1 MTLSFFVQKIIR
13 LIASLLLVII
23 YSQVSAQSISGY
35 ILNEENQPIPYANI
49 YFTELQT
56 GTSSDQDGKYF
67 MAISVEG
74 EYEMI
79 ISSLGYTTKNFKI
92 ILREKD
98 IKKNIWLSSSE
109 SALDEIVVKA
119 SKKDPAYTIIKK
131 VQENK
136 KKYLSQIQSSKS
148 KVYIK
153 AAEKK
158 EVKEKKRKKKKKKKV
173 TFQANSE
180 DPLDEG
186 MGSSGDDI
194 LVQDAK
200 SAQAKIPKINMV
212 EMELILNYQYP
223 KRYKEERTAY
233 KSYGSASGLFI
244 PRFDDTDFNFYRNM
258 VHLRGIAEAPVI
270 SPISR
275 TAILSYKYKLISS
288 EVENGQLV
296 HKIKV
301 IPRKSG
307 NSTCKGFLYINDVF
321 WNINRLDLTLNK
333 DALMLFD
340 GFQLKQ
346 KYQQLEDNIWI
357 PDRIEFIYEAKQNR
371 RISFKGSTMIL
382 YSDFEKDYAFPPKF
396 FGNEIAITTRE
407 AYKRDTTYWKNLRP
421 EPLTKEQQIIVHRT
435 ESIAAIRNSKVYQD
449 SIQKKFNK
457 VTFMDLAV
465 DGIGFRNH
473 EKKQRIYISSIPSL
487 IDFELVGGLRV
498 GPYLSYFK
506 RWENGQIL
514 NTSGNFN
521 IGIKNQDLQG
531 NAWAW
536 WYYDAHRQASA
547 SISGGRSFYSI
558 NSYDAYLNQLKTS
571 NYILHDYFT
580 VDHRIELVNGLYFY
594 AQSSLANRQSIQDY
608 DSETIIDSL
617 FNDNEPALE
626 FEDYQA
632 LLSTFSLSYTPRQK
646 YMTEPNRK
654 LVLGSKFP
662 TFKFTYRKGWNGF
675 LGSDVDFD
683 FASFS
688 ISQDVIL
695 GFFGNSKY
703 NIKMGKYLNTK
714 DLKIVDLK
722 RFRQSDPILYSPP
735 LNSFQSLDTAFA
747 TTNLFI
753 EAHHIHHFNGA
764 LINNI
769 PLIKKT
775 KVRVVAGAGALYIL
789 ENDFHHEEIFAGL
802 ERVFRLG
809 ARRRLR
815 IGVYG
820 VLAKSSYSKGGTA
833 FKISLDVID
842 TWKRNWSF

>member
-1 MTLSFFVQKIIR
+1 MTLPFLLENSFR
-13 LIASLLLVII
+13 LIAFLFFITIHL
-23 YSQVSAQSISGY
+23 QTSAQSISGY
-35 ILNEENQPIPYANI
+35 ILNEENQPIPYSNI

-67 MAISVEG
+67 MAIAVEG
-74 EYEMI
+74 EYEMVV
-79 ISSLGYTTKNFKI
+79 SSLGYTTKNFKI

-98 IKKNIWLSSSE
+98 VQKNIWLSSSE

-119 SKKDPAYTIIKK
+119 SKKDPAYAIIKK
-131 VQENK
+131 TQENK
-136 KKYLSQIQSSKS
+136 KKYLSQIQSFKS

-158 EVKEKKRKKKKKKKV
+158 EIKEKKRKRKKKQKE
-173 TFQANSE
+173 TIQANSE
-180 DPLDEG
+180 DPIETG
-186 MGSSGDDI
+186 MGSSSADI
-194 LVQDAK
+194 LAQEAK
-200 SAQAKIPKINMV
+200 AAKAKIPQINMV
-212 EMELILNYQYP
+212 EMELTLNYQYP
-223 KRYKEERTAY
+223 KKYKEERTAY
-233 KSYGSASGLFI
+233 KSYGSARGLFV
-244 PRFDDTDFNFYRNM
+244 PRFDETDFNFYRNM

-288 EVENGQLV
+288 EVENDQLV

-307 NSTCKGFLYINDVF
+307 NSTCKGFLYINDGL

-340 GFQLKQ
+340 KFQLKQ
-346 KYQQLEDNIWI
+346 RYQQLEDNIWI
-357 PDRIEFIYEAKQNR
+357 PDRIEFIYEAKQNK
-371 RISFKGSTMIL
+371 RISFKGNTMIL

-396 FGNEIAITTRE
+396 FGSEIAVTTRE

-435 ESIAAIRNSKVYQD
+435 DSIRAVRNSKVYQD

-457 VTFMDLAV
+457 VTFMDLAM

-473 EKKQRIYISSIPSL
+473 EKKQRINISSIPSL
-487 IDFELVGGLRV
+487 IEFELVGGLRI
-498 GPYLSYFK
+498 GPYVSYFK
-506 RWENGQIL
+506 RWENGRML

-521 IGIKNQDLQG
+521 VGIKNQDLQG
-531 NAWAW
+531 SAWAW
-536 WYYDAHRQASA
+536 FYYDPHRQASV
-547 SISGGRSFYSI
+547 SFSGGRSFYSI

-571 NYILHDYFT
+571 NYILHDYFAA
-580 VDHRIELVNGLYFY
+580 DHRIELVNGLYFY
-594 AQSSLANRQSIQDY
+594 AQGSLANRQSIENY
-608 DSETIIDSL
+608 DAETLIDSL
-617 FNDNEPALE
+617 FNDNEPALK
-626 FEDYQA
+626 FENYQA
-632 LLSTFSLSYTPRQK
+632 FLTTFSLSYTPRQK

-662 TFKFTYRKGWNGF
+662 TFKFRYRKGWKGI

-683 FASFS
+683 FVTFS

-714 DLKIVDLK
+714 NLEIVDLK
-722 RFRQSDPILYSPP
+722 RFRQSDPILYSET
-735 LNSFQSLDTAFA
+735 LNAFQSLDTAFA

-769 PLIKKT
+769 PLVKKT
-775 KVRVVAGAGALYIL
+775 KIRVVAGAGALYIL
-789 ENDFHHEEIFAGL
+789 ENNFHHEEVFAGL

-820 VLAKSSYSKGGTA
+820 ILAKSSYSNADTA
-833 FKISLDVID
+833 FKISFDVID
-842 TWKRNWSF
+842 TWKRDWSF

>member
-1 MTLSFFVQKIIR
+1 LQT
-13 LIASLLLVII
+13 
-23 YSQVSAQSISGY
+23 SAQSISGY
-35 ILNEENQPIPYANI
+35 ILNEENQPIPYSNI

-67 MAISVEG
+67 MAIAVEG
-74 EYEMI
+74 EYEMVV
-79 ISSLGYTTKNFKI
+79 SSLGYTTKNFKI

-98 IKKNIWLSSSE
+98 VQKNIWLSSSE

-119 SKKDPAYTIIKK
+119 SKKDPAYAIIKK
-131 VQENK
+131 TQENK
-136 KKYLSQIQSSKS
+136 KKYLSQIQSFKS

-158 EVKEKKRKKKKKKKV
+158 EIKEKKRKRKKKQKE
-173 TFQANSE
+173 TIQANSE
-180 DPLDEG
+180 DPIETG
-186 MGSSGDDI
+186 MGSSSADI
-194 LVQDAK
+194 LAQEAK
-200 SAQAKIPKINMV
+200 AAKAKIPQINMV
-212 EMELILNYQYP
+212 EMELTLNYQYP
-223 KRYKEERTAY
+223 KKYKEERTAY
-233 KSYGSASGLFI
+233 KSYGSARGLFV
-244 PRFDDTDFNFYRNM
+244 PRFDETDFNFYRNM

-288 EVENGQLV
+288 EVENDQLV

-307 NSTCKGFLYINDVF
+307 NSTCKGFLYINDGL

-340 GFQLKQ
+340 KFQLKQ
-346 KYQQLEDNIWI
+346 RYQQLEDNIWI
-357 PDRIEFIYEAKQNR
+357 PDRIEFIYEAKQNK
-371 RISFKGSTMIL
+371 RISFKGNTMIL

-396 FGNEIAITTRE
+396 FGSEIAITTRE

-421 EPLTKEQQIIVHRT
+421 EPLTKEQRIIVHRT
-435 ESIAAIRNSKVYQD
+435 DSIRAVRNSKVYQD

-457 VTFMDLAV
+457 VTFMDLAM

-473 EKKQRIYISSIPSL
+473 EKKQQINISSIPSL
-487 IDFELVGGLRV
+487 IEFELVGGLRI
-498 GPYLSYFK
+498 GPYVSYFK
-506 RWENGQIL
+506 RWENGRML

-521 IGIKNQDLQG
+521 VGIKNQDLQG
-531 NAWAW
+531 SAWAW
-536 WYYDAHRQASA
+536 FYYNPHRQASV
-547 SISGGRSFYSI
+547 SFSGGRSFYSI

-571 NYILHDYFT
+571 NYILHDYFAA
-580 VDHRIELVNGLYFY
+580 DHRIELVNGLYFY
-594 AQSSLANRQSIQDY
+594 AQGSLANRQSIENY
-608 DSETIIDSL
+608 DAETLIDSL
-617 FNDNEPALE
+617 FNDNEPALK
-626 FEDYQA
+626 FENYQA
-632 LLSTFSLSYTPRQK
+632 FLTTFSLSYTPRQK

-662 TFKFTYRKGWNGF
+662 TFKFRYRKGWKGI

-683 FASFS
+683 FVTFS

-714 DLKIVDLK
+714 NLEIVDLK
-722 RFRQSDPILYSPP
+722 RFRQSDPILYSET
-735 LNSFQSLDTAFA
+735 LNAFQSLDTAFA

-769 PLIKKT
+769 PLVKKT
-775 KVRVVAGAGALYIL
+775 KIRVVAGAGALYIL
-789 ENDFHHEEIFAGL
+789 ENNFHHEEVFAGL

-820 VLAKSSYSKGGTA
+820 ILAKSSYSNADTA
-833 FKISLDVID
+833 FKISFDVID
-842 TWKRNWSF
+842 TWKRDWSF

>member
-1 MTLSFFVQKIIR
+1 MTPSF
-13 LIASLLLVII
+13 LLQNSFRFAVILFFTTT
-23 YSQVSAQSISGY
+23 YLHVDAQSISGY
-35 ILNEENQPIPYANI
+35 ILNEENQPIPFANI

-56 GTSSDQDGKYF
+56 GTSSDQNGKYY
-67 MAISVEG
+67 MTIAVEG

-79 ISSLGYTTKNFKI
+79 VSSLGYTTKSFKI

-98 IKKNIWLSSSE
+98 VKKNIWLTSSE

-119 SKKDPAYTIIKK
+119 SKKDPAYAIIKN

-136 KKYLSQIQSSKS
+136 KKYLSQIQSFKS

-153 AAEKK
+153 AAERK
-158 EVKEKKRKKKKKKKV
+158 EVKEKKRKKKRKSK
-173 TFQANSE
+173 TTPPTNSE
-180 DPLDEG
+180 NPIEMG
-186 MGSSGDDI
+186 MGNPNDI
-194 LVQDAK
+194 LAQNAK
-200 SAQAKIPKINMV
+200 SAQTKIPQINLV
-212 EMELILNYQYP
+212 EMELTLNYQYP

-233 KSYGSASGLFI
+233 KSYGNARGLFV
-244 PRFDDTDFNFYRNM
+244 PRFDETDFNFYRNM

-307 NSTCKGFLYINDVF
+307 NSTCKGFLYINDGL

-340 GFQLKQ
+340 KFRLKQ
-346 KYQQLEDNIWI
+346 RYQKLEDNIWI

-382 YSDFEKDYAFPPKF
+382 YSDFEKDYTFPPKF
-396 FGNEIAITTRE
+396 FGSEIAVTTRE
-407 AYKRDTTYWKNLRP
+407 AYQRDTTYWKNLRP

-435 ESIAAIRNSKVYQD
+435 DSIRAVHNSKVYQD

-457 VTFMDLAV
+457 VTFMDLAW
-465 DGIGFRNH
+465 DGVGFRNH
-473 EKKQRIYISSIPSL
+473 EKKQSIYVSSIPSL
-487 IDFELVGGLRV
+487 IDFELVGGLRI
-498 GPYLSYFK
+498 GPYASYFK
-506 RWENGQIL
+506 RWENGQML

-521 IGIKNQDLQG
+521 IGIKNQDPQG
-531 NAWAW
+531 SAWAW
-536 WYYDAHRQASA
+536 WYYNPHRQASV
-547 SISGGRSFYSI
+547 SFSGGRSFYSI

-571 NYILHDYFT
+571 NYILHDYFAI
-580 VDHRIELVNGLYFY
+580 DHRIELINGLYFY
-594 AQSSLANRQSIQDY
+594 AQSSLANRQSIQNY
-608 DSETIIDSL
+608 DAETIIDSL

-626 FEDYQA
+626 FEGYQA

-662 TFKFTYRKGWNGF
+662 TFKFTYRKGWKGI
-675 LGSDVDFD
+675 LGSDIDFD
-683 FASFS
+683 FALFS

-714 DLKIVDLK
+714 NLKIVDLK
-722 RFRQSDPILYSPP
+722 RFRQSDPILYSDP
-735 LNSFQSLDTAFA
+735 LHSFQSLDTAFA

-769 PLIKKT
+769 PLVKKT

-789 ENDFHHEEIFAGL
+789 ENNFHHEELFAGL

-815 IGVYG
+815 VGLYG
-820 VLAKSSYSKGGTA
+820 VLAKSSYTKTDTA
-833 FKISLDVID
+833 FKISFDVID

>member
-1 MTLSFFVQKIIR
+1 MTLFFFLQKPIR
-13 LIASLLLVII
+13 FIASLFFVII
-23 YSQVSAQSISGY
+23 YLQISAQSISGY

-67 MAISVEG
+67 MTISVEG

-79 ISSLGYTTKNFKI
+79 ISSLGYTTKTFKI

-98 IKKNIWLSSSE
+98 LKKNIWLRSSE

-119 SKKDPAYTIIKK
+119 SKKDPAYAIIKN
-131 VQENK
+131 VQKNK
-136 KKYLSQIQSSKS
+136 KKYLSQIQSFKS

-180 DPLDEG
+180 DPLDAG
-186 MGSSGDDI
+186 MGNSGDDI
-194 LVQDAK
+194 LAQDAI
-200 SAQAKIPKINMV
+200 SAKTKIPQINMV
-212 EMELILNYQYP
+212 EMELTLNYQYP

-233 KSYGSASGLFI
+233 KSYGSASGLFV
-244 PRFDDTDFNFYRNM
+244 PRFDQTDFNFYRNM
-258 VHLRGIAEAPVI
+258 VHLRGIAEAPAI

-275 TAILSYKYKLISS
+275 TAVLSYKYKLISS
-288 EVENGQLV
+288 DVENGQLV

-307 NSTCKGFLYINDVF
+307 NSTCKGFLYINDGL

-346 KYQQLEDNIWI
+346 RYQQLEDNIWI
-357 PDRIEFIYEAKQNR
+357 PDRIEFIYEAKQNK
-371 RISFKGSTMIL
+371 RISFKGNTIIL
-382 YSDFEKDYAFPPKF
+382 YSDFEKNYAFPPKF
-396 FGNEIAITTRE
+396 FGSEIAVTTRE

-421 EPLTKEQQIIVHRT
+421 EPLTKEEQITVHRT
-435 ESIAAIRNSKVYQD
+435 DSIHAVHNSKVYQD
-449 SIQKKFNK
+449 SIQEKYNK
-457 VTFMDLAV
+457 VTFMDLAW

-473 EKKQRIYISSIPSL
+473 EKKQRIYVNSISSL
-487 IDFELVGGLRV
+487 IDFELVGGLRI
-498 GPYLSYFK
+498 GPYASYFK
-506 RWENGQIL
+506 RWKNGRIL

-521 IGIKNQDLQG
+521 IGVKNQDLQG
-531 NAWAW
+531 SAWAW
-536 WYYDAHRQASA
+536 FYYNPHRQASM
-547 SISGGRSFYSI
+547 SFSGGRSFYSI

-571 NYILHDYFT
+571 NYILHDYFS

-594 AQSSLANRQSIQDY
+594 AQGSLANRQSIQNY
-608 DSETIIDSL
+608 DAETVIDSL
-617 FNDNEPALE
+617 FKNNEPALQ
-626 FEDYQA
+626 FEGYQA
-632 LLSTFSLSYTPRQK
+632 LLSTFSLSYTPHQK

-662 TFKFTYRKGWNGF
+662 TFKLTYRKGWNGIM
-675 LGSDVDFD
+675 GSDVDFD
-683 FASFS
+683 FATFS

-714 DLKIVDLK
+714 SLEIVDLK
-722 RFRQSDPILYSPP
+722 RFRQSDPILYSDP
-735 LNSFQSLDTAFA
+735 LHSFQSLDTAFA

-769 PLIKKT
+769 PLVKKT
-775 KVRVVAGAGALYIL
+775 KVRVVAGAGALYVF
-789 ENDFHHEEIFAGL
+789 ENNFHHEELFAGL

-815 IGVYG
+815 IGLYG
-820 VLAKSSYSKGGTA
+820 VLAKSSYSKTDTA